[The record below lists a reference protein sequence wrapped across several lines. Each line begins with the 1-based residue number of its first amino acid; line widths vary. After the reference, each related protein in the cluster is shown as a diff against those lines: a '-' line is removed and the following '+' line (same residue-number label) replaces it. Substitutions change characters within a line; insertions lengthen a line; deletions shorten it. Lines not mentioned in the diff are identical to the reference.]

1 MELECTVYGP
11 LRGAT
16 GEKAVTVEF
25 AGGTVRDAL
34 AAFVAAYP
42 RAESQLFDDE
52 GAVRPSVRVARDGD
66 RVGLD
71 APCPPDAALAIYP
84 AMRGGGR

>member
-16 GEKAVTVEF
+16 GEKTVTVEF
-25 AGGTVRDAL
+25 GGGTVRDAL

-42 RAESQLFDDE
+42 RAESQLFDEE
-52 GAVRPSVRVARDGD
+52 GAVRPSVRVALDGD
-66 RVGLD
+66 RVVLD
-71 APCPPDAALAIYP
+71 ARCRPDAALAIYP
-84 AMRGGGR
+84 AMRGGRR